1 MEEQRG
7 RGRGVV
13 VVAAAAVVRDS
24 ARVLY
29 RLNKDGFGKTLDQ
42 MSLQHCVVFL

>member
-13 VVAAAAVVRDS
+13 VAAVVRDS

-29 RLNKDGFGKTLDQ
+29 RLNKVGFGKTLDQ
-42 MSLQHCVVFL
+42 MSLRHCVVFL

>member
-13 VVAAAAVVRDS
+13 VVAAVVRDF

-29 RLNKDGFGKTLDQ
+29 RLNKVGLGKTLDQ